1 MTIAWLLNAIG
12 LYATTVGALL
22 ILAHL
27 LSSPHGDDDSQTS
40 EAKRA
45 VAMDRRKLALAVGLL
60 CLWLVIQDVAV
71 LLL

>member
-1 MTIAWLLNAIG
+1 MTSSWLLNAIG

-22 ILAHL
+22 ILAQL
-27 LSSPHGDDDSQTS
+27 ISCGAYAEQLRTLELK
-40 EAKRA
+40 EAYTTRL
-45 VAMDRRKLALAVGLL
+45 RKLVVAVGLL